1 MYTSKDG
8 VLLVVGGF
16 YIPFIVRRN
25 GCKGFIPLRGA
36 LILSVNLMALSMKA
50 WWFVHYT
57 LYIRFTSSE

>member
-50 WWFVHYT
+50 
-57 LYIRFTSSE
+57 